1 MSSGPPLAPKD
12 DSSER
17 SRSAGRTGRH
27 PSWLLFVFAVLNL
40 VASVVPG
47 AKAFTVSDHDKYVVV
62 DTADPV
68 VGGTVKDVRLML
80 SKSNQFAI
88 FVTALPHELYGRLS
102 IMEKSPGFPK
112 LFGSIILQNTPHRA
126 ILSSL
131 LNLRKTNRT
140 LRITYVL
147 PDGTTLVNSTFLL
160 TPYSYEV
167 DIFCSTLNDCRQ
179 LRNGSC
185 VNGICRCDKNV
196 RLNKHHQF
204 CMRACTSNADCR
216 YLGVDS
222 SCGKGTCDCTK
233 GREIVHDRCT
243 YPNCFTDDH
252 CVGGV
257 CHNGVCMCPSGYWD
271 TSAMTTPACVRHSC
285 IRDDDCSFWLNTD
298 CARYHPGTQER
309 VCVCNNRS
317 ARLYGSCNPT
327 DNLGPCPYGRCAAE
341 YSECDPV
348 SELCVC
354 REGYK
359 LYVYGKVWKCEKED
373 LTQVERTCQTADDCF
388 PGEICD
394 DNVCTCPKGTELK
407 GLKCVRIVLPKE
419 RSVLGLILW
428 LSAIMLA
435 VIVVFISFG
444 CCLYILAQRAEN
456 EQNDILKMFEAT
468 DQEDQS
474 MG

>member
-1 MSSGPPLAPKD
+1 MIGVARRLDELPDVRYTVCADDITLWSQLLILPPTGRCRKKTSAEA
-12 DSSER
+12 ER
-17 SRSAGRTGRH
+17 SIVVRGSVGTAIPEATSIRVFGMHVDASRRFNNTTVERLGHGVQDDDAHPFRH
-27 PSWLLFVFAVLNL
+27 RGGSSHEHRN
-40 VASVVPG
+40 
-47 AKAFTVSDHDKYVVV
+47 
-62 DTADPV
+62 DP
-68 VGGTVKDVRLML
+68 
-80 SKSNQFAI
+80 
-88 FVTALPHELYGRLS
+88 
-102 IMEKSPGFPK
+102 
-112 LFGSIILQNTPHRA
+112 
-126 ILSSL
+126 
-131 LNLRKTNRT
+131 
-140 LRITYVL
+140 
-147 PDGTTLVNSTFLL
+147 
-160 TPYSYEV
+160 
-167 DIFCSTLNDCRQ
+167 
-179 LRNGSC
+179 
-185 VNGICRCDKNV
+185 
-196 RLNKHHQF
+196 
-204 CMRACTSNADCR
+204 CTSNADCR